1 MNTNNTKTPVEFLI
15 YFQPMFHFYTPP
27 KTLKNSRFPEV
38 FKGYRSET
46 LIENGLICVTGTI
59 NLVVR

>member
-27 KTLKNSRFPEV
+27 KNIK
-38 FKGYRSET
+38 K
-46 LIENGLICVTGTI
+46 
-59 NLVVR
+59 